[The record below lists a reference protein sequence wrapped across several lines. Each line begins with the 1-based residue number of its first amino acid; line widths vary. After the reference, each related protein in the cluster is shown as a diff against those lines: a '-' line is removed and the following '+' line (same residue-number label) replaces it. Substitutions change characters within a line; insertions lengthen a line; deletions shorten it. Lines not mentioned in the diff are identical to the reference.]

1 MDLVRFRIDLAPGC
15 SLGPGKIALL
25 EAIAKRGSLT
35 RAAASL
41 GMSYRYAWLLLNDL
55 RGSFTEPVTMA
66 SVGGRH
72 GGGVE
77 LAKFGAEVVRRY
89 RAACKRIEAAAR
101 AEFAPIANGREKPLV
116 AARVVNAEPR
126 AHARSNARPDPLR
139 PVPSAEIPRGSP
151 DRIPRTGSDLRR
163 RPLFH
168 AAD

>member
-1 MDLVRFRIDLAPGC
+1 MDLVRFRIDLAPDC

-55 RGSFTEPVTMA
+55 RGSFTEPLTTA

-72 GGGVE
+72 GGGVT
-77 LAKFGAEVVRRY
+77 LTRFGADVVRRY

-101 AEFAPIANGREKPLV
+101 AEFAPILKQARKSAGRKRT
-116 AARVVNAEPR
+116 ATRGKSAR
-126 AHARSNARPDPLR
+126 ARSIKR
-139 PVPSAEIPRGSP
+139 
-151 DRIPRTGSDLRR
+151 
-163 RPLFH
+163 
-168 AAD
+168 AA